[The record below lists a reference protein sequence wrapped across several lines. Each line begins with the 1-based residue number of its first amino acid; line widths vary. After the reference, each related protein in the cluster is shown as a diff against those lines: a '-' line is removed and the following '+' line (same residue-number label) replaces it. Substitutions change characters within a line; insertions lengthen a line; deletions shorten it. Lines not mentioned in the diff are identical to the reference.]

1 MERSASYSRLG
12 RFIVQFQHAEAAL
25 TELLVLMAGVD
36 DEAVR
41 ILVNELEYSQRV
53 KTTDVMFAWFINV
66 RRNADQAAKSEFHR
80 LMVELLSLG
89 ERRNEMVHS
98 RYWDWTNVE
107 GSMGLLRQSSNLRSS
122 QGTRSDQE
130 EELLPQA
137 FENDLER
144 LSQALQN
151 LEGFRRRVIDWLY
164 PDVAA

>member
-1 MERSASYSRLG
+1 MERSESYTRLG
-12 RFIVQFQHAEAAL
+12 RFIVQFQHAEAAI
-25 TELLVLMAGVD
+25 TELLVLMASAD

-53 KTTDVMFAWFINV
+53 KTTDVMFARFIDV
-66 RRNADQAAKSEFHR
+66 RRNTDQAAKQEFHH

-98 RYWDWTNVE
+98 RYWDWEDVE
-107 GSMGLLRQSSNLRSS
+107 GSTGLLRQNSKLRAS
-122 QGTRSDQE
+122 QGTRDEQE

-137 FENDLER
+137 FEKDFER
-144 LSQALQN
+144 LSQALQG
-151 LEGFRRRVIDWLY
+151 LERLRLKVINWLY